1 MGVSPDVYYIKGLV
15 ELYSG
20 SPEKAKQFLTEGMKL
35 DPDNKK
41 CLLALKA
48 SKQQEEF
55 KQKGNDLLNA
65 GKYKEA
71 VELYSRA
78 LEMDLNNRKLN
89 AILYANR
96 GLAHQ
101 KSGDHPKAIE
111 DFDKSIE
118 LNENYFK
125 AYLRRG
131 DSKFALSDFDAAA
144 ADYQRVMELDRSQ
157 SQGLRQK
164 IMDCQRMAK
173 QAARKDYYKILEV
186 PRDASEN
193 DIKKAYR
200 RLAL

>member
-1 MGVSPDVYYIKGLV
+1 
-15 ELYSG
+15 
-20 SPEKAKQFLTEGMKL
+20 
-35 DPDNKK
+35 
-41 CLLALKA
+41 
-48 SKQQEEF
+48 
-55 KQKGNDLLNA
+55 
-65 GKYKEA
+65 
-71 VELYSRA
+71 
-78 LEMDLNNRKLN
+78 MDLNNRKLN

-101 KSGDHPKAIE
+101 KSGDHSKAIE

-164 IMDCQRMAK
+164 IMDC
-173 QAARKDYYKILEV
+173 
-186 PRDASEN
+186 
-193 DIKKAYR
+193 
-200 RLAL
+200 